1 MEHVQSG
8 AIKTVVV
15 AHKDRLAR
23 FAVLQNKVIEWIINQ
38 GRLIIQSSDNKC
50 PEQELTEDLMAIVHV
65 FSCRLNGKRGA
76 SGRKKRRLTQSSES
90 SPPLQ
95 TCIDIYEQHVLMKR
109 MMKDCR
115 KTYNI
120 ALQYVI
126 EKKWHHEKFLRSEEF
141 NKHKMQTI
149 LQKLF
154 VSEAGIGKHK
164 KWHLL
169 LRTPKVP
176 RQQAV
181 YSLVASLLTQRTK
194 LEKRFMQKYSMLVC

>member
-1 MEHVQSG
+1 
-8 AIKTVVV
+8 
-15 AHKDRLAR
+15 
-23 FAVLQNKVIEWIINQ
+23 
-38 GRLIIQSSDNKC
+38 
-50 PEQELTEDLMAIVHV
+50 
-65 FSCRLNGKRGA
+65 
-76 SGRKKRRLTQSSES
+76 
-90 SPPLQ
+90 
-95 TCIDIYEQHVLMKR
+95 MKR

-181 YSLVASLLTQRTK
+181 YSLCSRSEQNSKNVSCKNTP
-194 LEKRFMQKYSMLVC
+194 MLVC